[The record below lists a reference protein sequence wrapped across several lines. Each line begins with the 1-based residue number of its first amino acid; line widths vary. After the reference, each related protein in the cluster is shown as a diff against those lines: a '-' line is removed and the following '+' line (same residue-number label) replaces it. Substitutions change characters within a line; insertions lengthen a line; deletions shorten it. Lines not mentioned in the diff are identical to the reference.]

1 MQGLKRLTLL
11 YLVALSPNVFAEA
24 ALAPDSGNTYPDTNN
39 NVPPF
44 RPDADPIDTGWR
56 VDSGLFGEGGV
67 PDTGWDIDTGPP
79 GFGEGGVP
87 DTGWYIDTGR
97 PGHGEG
103 GVPDTGPDPVDTGPD
118 SVDAGYPDDGSSNE
132 ETGEIETV
140 DTVGCNCAIS
150 NPRASSSLGLLLL
163 SALLLRRR
171 RRI

>member
-1 MQGLKRLTLL
+1 MAMQGLKRLTLL

-67 PDTGWDIDTGPP
+67 PDTGWD
-79 GFGEGGVP
+79 
-87 DTGWYIDTGR
+87 IDTGR